1 MADFSDLLES
11 YYEEID
17 PDKRKKTL
25 DEYLAAAGDS
35 DPAAAYRKALYEYR
49 FVDPATASLIPRI
62 PGGNWTAS
70 CSRSWIFSICT
81 EAAVSF
87 PAGM

>member
-1 MADFSDLLES
+1 MADFSELLES

-17 PDKRKKTL
+17 PAKRKKIL

-35 DPAAAYRKALYEYR
+35 DPAA
-49 FVDPATASLIPRI
+49 IPRI
-62 PGGNWTAS
+62 PRRNWTAS